1 VSDAAE
7 AFEVRPARTSPLRAA
22 DFRRLLIGD
31 SVARLGYQ
39 VAQFMLPLLAVTT
52 LHASPFQVGLVSV
65 SQAGPVI
72 VLSLVAG
79 LVADRVSA
87 RNLIMLCNLIRAAGI
102 GLLGLLYGLDG
113 LAFSPLLL
121 TGAVIGSAAVFYDV
135 GYQSTV
141 PKVLEGDRLIRG
153 NGYLQAS
160 FNATLTSGPALAGLL
175 VEDAGVAG
183 TLGVVGGLFVAAL
196 LAYRSLQAGAAV
208 RGPQARPSLVRGLK
222 FTWHCRPIRD
232 LCVQSGLFNLF
243 EQAFETAF
251 LLYAVRT
258 AGLSGGEIG
267 LVVGAGGVGA
277 VAGSLT
283 IGHFSR
289 RLHAGWSAIT
299 GQVSC
304 GVILLAA
311 ALLAQPLKSQ
321 AGAVFAIAFC
331 LNGAALS
338 LYNVFVASIRQ
349 ALSPREFM
357 GAVTAAYRLVSFG
370 PIPLGG
376 LLGGVLVELVGAPYA
391 LTAVAG
397 GLLLSSLHLL
407 PSPVK
412 QLRSVEDAGSVA
424 GSIPPETV
432 SDEEGATAAQGAG
445 AARDRG

>member
-1 VSDAAE
+1 MSEAAE
-7 AFEVRPARTSPLRAA
+7 AFEVHPARTASPLRAT

-31 SVARLGYQ
+31 SLARLGYQ

-52 LHASPFQVGLVSV
+52 LHASAFQVGLVSV

-79 LVADRVSA
+79 LVADRMSA
-87 RNLIMLCNLIRAAGI
+87 RNLIVLCNLIRAAGI

-113 LAFSPLLL
+113 LAFWPLLL

-175 VEDAGVAG
+175 VEDAGVSG
-183 TLGVVGGLFVAAL
+183 TLGVVGGLFVAAV

-208 RGPQARPSLVRGLK
+208 RGAQARPSLARGLK

-267 LVVGAGGVGA
+267 LIVGAGGVGA
-277 VAGSLT
+277 VTGSLA
-283 IGHFSR
+283 IGHFAQ

-299 GQVSC
+299 GQVAC
-304 GVILLAA
+304 GAILLAA
-311 ALLAQPLKSQ
+311 ALLALPLKAQ

-376 LLGGVLVELVGAPYA
+376 LLGGTLVELIGAPYA

-397 GLLLSSLHLL
+397 ALLLSSLHLL

-412 QLRSVEDAGSVA
+412 RLRTVEDAGSVA
-424 GSIPPETV
+424 PSIPSETV
-432 SDEEGATAAQGAG
+432 SAEEGATAAQGA
-445 AARDRG
+445 ARDRG